1 MILRLVARSHFSNFK
16 INKVHKRK
24 LEIWHGLIVLAI
36 NKNCE
41 FINKILDVFLPIIV
55 YLV

>member
-1 MILRLVARSHFSNFK
+1 MILRLVARSHLSNFK
-16 INKVHKRK
+16 INKVYKRN
-24 LEIWHGLIVLAI
+24 LEIWHGLIVLDI